1 MSEGTALRGALVLE
15 EVSITSRVGARLI
28 DRLSLTVAPG
38 TVATVMG
45 PSGIGKST
53 LLAYVA
59 GFLDR
64 RTFAAE
70 GRVMIGKERLD
81 TLPAEA
87 RHVGILFQDPVL
99 FPHLSVA
106 GNLLFGL
113 PRTRWRSRAQ
123 RRARVS
129 EVLAQAGLAGFEDRD
144 PATLSGGQKARVS
157 LLRTLLAEPR
167 ALLLDEPFG
176 KLDAPLRAEVRAFV
190 FAHARERG
198 LPTLL
203 VTHDAEDAEAAGGPV
218 VALNGPG
225 GVRPPCD

>member
-1 MSEGTALRGALVLE
+1 MSGDPAAAGALVLAG
-15 EVSITSRVGARLI
+15 VSIASRDGRNLV
-28 DRLSLTVAPG
+28 DRLDLTVPPG
-38 TVATVMG
+38 MVATVMG

-59 GFLDR
+59 GFIDR
-64 RTFAAE
+64 RAFAAE
-70 GRVMIGKERLD
+70 GQVMIGHERID
-81 TLPAEA
+81 AQPAEA

-113 PRTRWRSRAQ
+113 PRGRWRSRAE
-123 RRARVS
+123 RRGKVS
-129 EVLAQAGLAGFEDRD
+129 EALEQAGLAGFEDRD

-176 KLDAPLRAEVRAFV
+176 KLDAALRADIRAFV

-198 LPTLL
+198 LPALL

-218 VALNGPG
+218 VALAGPG
-225 GVRPPCD
+225 VRLPSG